1 MLQILEALFRK
12 MDGRRYKR
20 NIRRALALHLRGEVR
35 ADGLTPIRVATHF
48 DIEWHARDVHPWDRG
63 LLSPAQRAEAF
74 VQQSLTD
81 TEAAICRL
89 FEALPQVDVLAVKVL
104 DRRSESVIIS
114 GSVSRLDFAAR
125 DEQLS
130 MGMRL
135 RYLGLV
141 FHSSG
146 LLFEPIEEHH
156 TSSPAQTMEGVR
168 TFQGEEALAMY
179 RRGLNGR

>member
-12 MDGRRYKR
+12 LDGRRYKR

-35 ADGLTPIRVATHF
+35 ADSLTPIRVTTHF

-63 LLSPAQRAEAF
+63 LLSPAQRAETF

-89 FEALPQVDVLAVKVL
+89 FEALPQVDVLTVKVM

-130 MGMRL
+130 IGIRL

-141 FHSSG
+141 YHSAG

-156 TSSPAQTMEGVR
+156 TSAPAQTMDGVR